1 MFNRMSLINAAFVYG
16 ALLIEIWA
24 LYWTKQFYEVHEL
37 ILVFYFVLFFCKDG

>member
-16 ALLIEIWA
+16 AQLIEIWA

-37 ILVFYFVLFFCKDG
+37 LLVFNFVLLFFKDG